1 MAQIRVLVCDDEP
14 DARFLLRS
22 RLVSLGYD
30 VLEASDGDEC
40 VKIAASDPV
49 DIIILD
55 VSMPRVDGFSA
66 CSELRRNPRTRH
78 IPIVFLTALRTSRDD
93 RLKGLRLGADEYLVK
108 DVDPEELAARLEA
121 VLRRTVGAVETNPLT
136 HLPGN
141 AVVTEEIESR
151 IRKREPFAVAWAD
164 LDNFSA
170 FNDRYGFARGDK
182 LIVETA
188 TILLE
193 SLKLFGSEEDF
204 LGHLGGDDFVVVSTV
219 ERSAMMAE
227 HAVKLG
233 RERLPLLYDLDD
245 RSRGYVRTLD
255 RNGKQLQYPITNISV
270 AIVQSRGQRFQNILQ
285 VADAANE
292 MKRRAKMNPGSGVV
306 IDRRVH

>member
-1 MAQIRVLVCDDEP
+1 MAQIRVLICDDEP

-22 RLVSLGYD
+22 RLASLGYD

-40 VKIAASDPV
+40 AKTAANDPV

-66 CSELRRNPRTRH
+66 CTELRRNPRTRH

-93 RLKGLRLGADEYLVK
+93 RVKGLRLGADEYLVK

-151 IRKREPFAVAWAD
+151 IQKREPFAVAWAD

-170 FNDRYGFARGDK
+170 FNDRYGFSRGDK

-188 TILLE
+188 AILRE
-193 SLKLFGSEEDF
+193 SLKLFGKGEDF
-204 LGHLGGDDFVVVSTV
+204 LGHLGGDDFVVVSTA
-219 ERSAMMAE
+219 ERSTAMAE
-227 HAVKLG
+227 YAVRLG

-255 RNGKQLQYPITNISV
+255 RNGKQLEYPITNISV
-270 AIVQSRGQRFQNILQ
+270 AIIQSRGQRFQNILQ

-292 MKRRAKMNPGSGVV
+292 MKRRAKMNPGSRVV